1 MGSELTEEQA
11 YTAMYLYLEKL
22 NRLINSN
29 DLSGLLGSM
38 SLMPDGK
45 PADPAVWGDWLEAV
59 ADARSPDTDI
69 NLNLNK
75 R

>member
-45 PADPAVWGDWLEAV
+45 PADPAVWGAWLEAV

-69 NLNLNK
+69 NLKLK
-75 R
+75 KC